1 MRSQLQESLHS
12 LSLHFKICILLETNS
27 KEKIKCII
35 ETLQGYHF
43 DFLVTT
49 TSNDQFYNTSRL

>member
-1 MRSQLQESLHS
+1 MRAQLQESLHS

-49 TSNDQFYNTSRL
+49 TSSD